1 MVYQSPI
8 YARGRQYR
16 AHRCHWEKVYVYD
29 DTLWVDRHLI
39 LRHHRMRRSL
49 LFLLTTV
56 IVVVPF
62 MLGCLLYRIRGLDD
76 VNHLF
81 GFGKPVES
89 TNAYNDRAGR
99 AVTPHAQW
107 VEHGHRWQ
115 TPQRG
120 LRLFSAHYR
129 HELRSSSKPMIRVIA
144 LATTE
149 FLETC
154 LVQARVV
161 YRDYP
166 NSFPTEPIVCRRLSR
181 SLEQTGPNASLLH
194 GVVLELATGQPDDR
208 VPVALSIQTSQDPRS
223 VVWIAVNTS
232 FVEPLRDRDSVA
244 VCLRLDGASSEHVTD
259 LAGWY
264 RYRGA
269 RQVTVYGVATRTASA
284 DFKAPSFR
292 GEFVSWY
299 DPEMLVG
306 VSDAT
311 AMSLMLRDCALRSS
325 ATSKCVAFLGAD
337 ERLVVEPHGSRAKC
351 CLRDPRLLR
360 TCENSWTV
368 LVERRG
374 GNELFPAGGSSC
386 EESIGVK
393 NIPSANAPT
402 PHRPSPTALYRRCV
416 NGTMWEAVLFRV
428 DDGLLD
434 GTAVDENWSL
444 LAPSIAVLRSF
455 TAARPDDRRNN
466 SKVREASAWL

>member
-1 MVYQSPI
+1 MMYQGPV
-8 YARGRQYR
+8 YARDRQYR
-16 AHRCHWEKVYVYD
+16 VHRCHWEKVYVYD

-56 IVVVPF
+56 IVLVPF
-62 MLGCLLYRIRGLDD
+62 MLGCLLYRIRGFED
-76 VNHLF
+76 VNQLF

-99 AVTPHAQW
+99 EVAPHARW
-107 VEHGHRWQ
+107 VERGHRWQ

-129 HELRSSSKPMIRVIA
+129 HELGSLSKPTIRIIA

-149 FLETC
+149 FLDTC

-166 NSFPTEPIVCRRLSR
+166 NSFPTEPVVCRRLSH
-181 SLEQTGPNASLLH
+181 SSEQAEPSASVIH
-194 GVVLELATGQPDDR
+194 DVVLELATGQPDDR
-208 VPVALSIQTSQDPRS
+208 VPVALSIQTSQDPQS
-223 VVWIAVNTS
+223 AVWIAVNTS
-232 FVEPLRDRDSVA
+232 FVEPFRDMDSVA
-244 VCLRLDGASSEHVTD
+244 ICLRVNGASSEHVTE
-259 LAGWY
+259 LAEWY
-264 RYRGA
+264 RSRGA
-269 RQVTVYGVATRTASA
+269 RQVTVYGVATRTTSTE
-284 DFKAPSFR
+284 FKAPSLR

-311 AMSLMLRDCALRSS
+311 AKSLMLRDCALRSS

-337 ERLVVEPHGSRAKC
+337 ERLVVEPLGSWAKC
-351 CLRDPRLLR
+351 CLRDQRLLR
-360 TCENSWTV
+360 KCGNSWTV
-368 LVERRG
+368 FVERRDD
-374 GNELFPAGGSSC
+374 NELLSAGEGSSC
-386 EESIGVK
+386 EG
-393 NIPSANAPT
+393 SASEPT
-402 PHRPSPTALYRRCV
+402 PHHRSPTTLYRRCV
-416 NGTMWEAVLFRV
+416 NGTMREAVLFRV

-434 GTAVDENWSL
+434 GSTVVDKNANFL
-444 LAPSIAVLRSF
+444 PPSIAVLRPFVATKPSSGQ
-455 TAARPDDRRNN
+455 RNT